1 MEGTNASEVRED
13 DDAHRVMMHDGPG
26 DDAAGG
32 GGGEGCGGEDDGEN
46 NEEEGEK
53 VLLED
58 LLRYVEHKLLLK
70 VAKGLNNLEMLRKAR
85 KESLY
90 EEAKGCEKKMVVATF
105 YARHND
111 LED

>member
-1 MEGTNASEVRED
+1 MIAPKVRED
-13 DDAHRVMMHDGPG
+13 DDVHLVMMHDGTG
-26 DDAAGG
+26 DGIVEG

-53 VLLED
+53 VFLED
-58 LLRYVEHKLLLK
+58 LLRYVEQKLLLK

-90 EEAKGCEKKMVVATF
+90 EEAKGCEEKMVVATF